1 MELDRRFL
9 IKNKAKYV
17 DGAWC
22 WGEEAD
28 FGPESDYAIY
38 LGDNSYVAAR
48 KLLTLLEMKKDNEKD
63 DTE

>member
-1 MELDRRFL
+1 MESDRRFL
-9 IKNKAKYV
+9 IRNKARYV
-17 DGAWC
+17 NGAWY

-48 KLLTLLEMKKDNEKD
+48 KLMTILEKKNDYER
-63 DTE
+63 